1 MLDLE
6 RMNFPLVVRT
16 WEEGDRFIPLGM
28 KNSKKISDFLIDLKI
43 PMLKKR
49 GIKVLVS
56 EGEIA
61 WVIGLRVADWAKCTA
76 ATRRILY
83 LKKR

>member
-1 MLDLE
+1 
-6 RMNFPLVVRT
+6 
-16 WEEGDRFIPLGM
+16 M

-43 PMLKKR
+43 PLLKKK
-49 GIKVLVS
+49 GITVLVS

-61 WVIGLRVADWAKCTA
+61 WIIGLRVADWAKCTA
-76 ATRRILY
+76 ATRKILY